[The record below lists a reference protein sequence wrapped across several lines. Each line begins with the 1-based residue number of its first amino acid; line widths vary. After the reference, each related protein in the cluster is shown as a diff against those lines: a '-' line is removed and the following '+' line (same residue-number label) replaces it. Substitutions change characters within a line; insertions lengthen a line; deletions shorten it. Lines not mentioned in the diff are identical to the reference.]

1 MSRKTKPLSCKD
13 WFKDKPQCLES
24 SDSRNQVICLDKDGG
39 KSKYTLTNKTNQPIC
54 KYKVDGCLIASSTQ
68 KQTDFLLIHPGKM
81 MAYLVELKGSD
92 LLKAVKQIDA
102 SLNAL
107 RLQEELAINARIV
120 LTRVNSIA
128 LRDTQYLRLKKRM
141 KSLGGSLKQQ
151 TQQMQETIA

>member
-1 MSRKTKPLSCKD
+1 
-13 WFKDKPQCLES
+13 
-24 SDSRNQVICLDKDGG
+24 
-39 KSKYTLTNKTNQPIC
+39 
-54 KYKVDGCLIASSTQ
+54 
-68 KQTDFLLIHPGKM
+68 